1 MTPRCPSGC
10 PAMGPREILTRPDLS
25 ASFLPPTGQAPGWG
39 SGEGRGQVQCIWA
52 CPAQCLAA
60 SAVLTTDQLR
70 RKELGI
76 PWGRDQ
82 LREEK
87 GFLHLRYR
95 TRGLTT
101 RAGYFSLLGPSGWW
115 QPLFLAAAA
124 LSSPEDPGSDSR
136 APLQKGCQC
145 PLHALQDETW
155 PQGLVPCSHKV
166 SMWARGEGKKTGCLR
181 GRGARPGPQL

>member
-1 MTPRCPSGC
+1 MPRPVC
-10 PAMGPREILTRPDLS
+10 LV
-25 ASFLPPTGQAPGWG
+25 PPTHGTSPWLGL
-39 SGEGRGQVQCIWA
+39 GEGRGQVQGIWA
-52 CPAQCLAA
+52 CPAHCLAA
-60 SAVLTTDQLR
+60 SVVLTTDQLR

-101 RAGYFSLLGPSGWW
+101 RAGYFSLLGPGGWR

-136 APLQKGCQC
+136 APLQKGCQR
-145 PLHALQDETW
+145 PLHTLQDETW
-155 PQGLVPCSHKV
+155 PRGLVPCSHKV
-166 SMWARGEGKKTGCLR
+166 SMWARGEGKKSGGLR